1 MNSTLEHTLLLSQA
15 VRSSGGDA
23 PAAPASTAETQA
35 PASNGSAGAPAP
47 GGMAQL
53 MNMALPILLVVVVY
67 LLIFRPQQK
76 KEKERQASIQKLTKG
91 DKVLTRGGIYGTIVG
106 VRLDEE
112 LLILKIADN
121 VKVELHTNAIDS
133 VNPESPKQIAQNKAA
148 GKKTK

>member
-15 VRSSGGDA
+15 VRSGGDA
-23 PAAPASTAETQA
+23 PAAAPTAETQTPAGNAA
-35 PASNGSAGAPAP
+35 PPPP

-76 KEKERQASIQKLTKG
+76 KEKERQASIKKLSKG

-106 VRLDEE
+106 VRLEEE
-112 LLILKIADN
+112 LLIVKIADN

-148 GKKTK
+148 GKTTK